1 MFVTQDSNQE
11 CVLTSTL
18 KMAIQ
23 PADRLAT
30 FGIRGGAT
38 LSKKTRFA
46 MESRRSLASFLG
58 CLNDEIGGDMQ
69 LLELQNP

>member
-11 CVLTSTL
+11 CVLTITL

-23 PADRLAT
+23 PADRLST

-58 CLNDEIGGDMQ
+58 GFHAEIGG
-69 LLELQNP
+69 ELRISEFR